1 MTATPLSQE
10 VAVLRV
16 QAQVLGA
23 RGEAAAQVLRLAP
36 RVRWAQRWVPPTQPV
51 ARAWQGLAVEVWS
64 AASRRAAPVWAAA
77 GSWAALAASPARG
90 VWAAVAVVVL
100 LG

>member
-1 MTATPLSQE
+1 M
-10 VAVLRV
+10 LRV

-23 RGEAAAQVLRLAP
+23 RGEAAAQVLRLALQ
-36 RVRWAQRWVPPTQPV
+36 VRWARRWVPPRQPV
-51 ARAWQGLAVEVWS
+51 VRAWQGLAVEVWS
-64 AASRRAAPVWAAA
+64 AASRPAAPVWAAA

-90 VWAAVAVVVL
+90 VWAAVAQEAIL